1 MYIYI
6 YTLQNK
12 VLYIF
17 IHITSLH
24 YPWGQWRLPPIW
36 GSDFPI
42 YSWWSHGSPVSRLKF
57 SSLRWFGFNKPK
69 EHDEHILVPGLE
81 KICIYTHIHMSIY
94 IYNIWDNFFNFH
106 QSISLVPSS
115 KLSVSSVEFRCLQNA
130 GPKLAL
136 GKHVK
141 SPGGRGGSEE
151 WSFLNRWKRM
161 TGSLCEVGPGSC
173 WKIWPLYI

>member
-6 YTLQNK
+6 YTL
-12 VLYIF
+12 
-17 IHITSLH
+17 H
-24 YPWGQWRLPPIW
+24 PWGQWRLPPIW
-36 GSDFPI
+36 GPIFLSI
-42 YSWWSHGSPVSRLKF
+42 YSWWSHGTPVSRLKF
-57 SSLRWFGFNKPK
+57 SSLRWLVSTNPRNMMNTYLYQ
-69 EHDEHILVPGLE
+69 DLQRYLYIHIF
-81 KICIYTHIHMSIY
+81 ICKY

-106 QSISLVPSS
+106 QSISMVPSS
-115 KLSVSSVEFRCLQNA
+115 KLWVSSVEFRCLQNA

-173 WKIWPLYI
+173 WKIWLLYI